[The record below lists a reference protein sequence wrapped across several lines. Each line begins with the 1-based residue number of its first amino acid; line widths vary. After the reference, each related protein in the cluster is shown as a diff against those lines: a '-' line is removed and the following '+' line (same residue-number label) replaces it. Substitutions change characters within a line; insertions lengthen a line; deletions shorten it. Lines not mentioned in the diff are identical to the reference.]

1 LIQYPKSY
9 KDNLAW
15 RRETL
20 VKARDDLS
28 YREKCRALFFQDPL
42 YAFNCF
48 FWTLDVRKKPEHHLP
63 FMTYDYQDEVILD
76 LVSAIRTAGGNNAQD
91 RLIEK
96 SRDMGISWLVILT
109 FEYLWLN
116 PSGGYD
122 FLLGSRIEDYVDK
135 KGDMRTLFEKARYNL
150 YRLPQWLQPKDFS
163 GKTHDNFMRLINPET
178 GSSITGE
185 SNNASF
191 STGGRYAGIL
201 LDEFAKWENNDDK
214 AWTASGDASPC
225 RVAVSTPWGAAGKF
239 YELAHDDK
247 IKKHTLHWSL
257 HPEKRDGLYCSFPK
271 PVRSAHVVDESHWT
285 GLRSRWY
292 DEQTLGRTRTGSDI
306 AQELDIDYIGA
317 GNPVFDGPAGDRISI
332 LIKSDKTPVSYL
344 QPILGETNLM
354 EVENPYEHSD
364 YVLIYDKPNQSLSY
378 VVACDVAEGKE
389 TGDYSI
395 VKVLCRETRSV
406 VASYASRVDEVA
418 LARIIVALTHMYS
431 FGSKEPWWAVETNG
445 PGLALFDLLT
455 EVHDLPNAFLMPIYD
470 TVKNSISYR
479 KGWWTSVSSRRALV
493 GGIKEWLIEGTGWC
507 DKRCCREFNTFI
519 IDKTGKAIAKQ
530 GANDDEVMCLGVALQ
545 VDRMAPDDD
554 VIKQVPQNM
563 AEFEKSIT
571 FVEKTKKII
580 EPSLEEACM
589 LHALSQKSHDSM
601 LNWHD
606 STGSMF
612 EQVEELYY

>member
-1 LIQYPKSY
+1 
-9 KDNLAW
+9 
-15 RRETL
+15 
-20 VKARDDLS
+20 
-28 YREKCRALFFQDPL
+28 
-42 YAFNCF
+42 
-48 FWTLDVRKKPEHHLP
+48 
-63 FMTYDYQDEVILD
+63 
-76 LVSAIRTAGGNNAQD
+76 
-91 RLIEK
+91 
-96 SRDMGISWLVILT
+96 
-109 FEYLWLN
+109 
-116 PSGGYD
+116 
-122 FLLGSRIEDYVDK
+122 
-135 KGDMRTLFEKARYNL
+135 
-150 YRLPQWLQPKDFS
+150 
-163 GKTHDNFMRLINPET
+163 
-178 GSSITGE
+178 
-185 SNNASF
+185 
-191 STGGRYAGIL
+191 
-201 LDEFAKWENNDDK
+201 
-214 AWTASGDASPC
+214 
-225 RVAVSTPWGAAGKF
+225 
-239 YELAHDDK
+239 
-247 IKKHTLHWSL
+247 
-257 HPEKRDGLYCSFPK
+257 
-271 PVRSAHVVDESHWT
+271 
-285 GLRSRWY
+285 
-292 DEQTLGRTRTGSDI
+292 
-306 AQELDIDYIGA
+306 LDIDYIGA

-389 TGDYSI
+389 TGDYSV
-395 VKVLCRETRSV
+395 VKMLCRETRSV

-431 FGSKEPWWAVETNG
+431 FGTKEPWWAVETNG

-519 IDKTGKAIAKQ
+519 IDKTGKSRAKE

-554 VIKQVPQNM
+554 VIKQVPQSM
-563 AEFEKSIT
+563 AAFEKSVT
-571 FVEKTKKII
+571 FVEKTKKVI

-589 LHALSQKSHDSM
+589 LHALSQKSHDSV
-601 LNWHD
+601 LDWHD